1 MDWKLN
7 EQLCFLLYSSS
18 RDIIKQY
25 KPLLDPLKLTY
36 TQYVTMIA
44 LWEEDHQSVT
54 DLGKQLA
61 LDSGTLTPL
70 LKKLEADGRI
80 KRKRDQMDERKVYI
94 DLTKEGKELAEKAKQ
109 IPKLLYNSLS
119 VNDQDTQTLYQIL
132 SKMNHMRKNEL
143 EDKDHE

>member
-80 KRKRDQMDERKVYI
+80 KRTRDQMDERKVYI

-132 SKMNHMRKNEL
+132 SKMNHMRKAEL

>member
-80 KRKRDQMDERKVYI
+80 KRTRDQMDERKVYI

-132 SKMNHMRKNEL
+132 SKMNHMRKTEL